1 MVAEANT
8 ATKEPNND
16 TTHPEG
22 WVFRLPGSQIM
33 RNVLILEDHPD
44 TRRWLCTIA
53 EEAMGTISITEAA
66 TLEQA
71 RVALSQQ
78 HFNLALVDIS
88 LPDGS
93 GISLIQEMR
102 QQTPE
107 TFIVVV
113 SIFDD
118 DEHLFQ
124 ALQAG
129 AGGYLLKDQ
138 AARKLIEQLKG
149 IAAGSPPLSPGIARR
164 ILRHFQD
171 NAPEPVAEV
180 SAQSTRGLLSDR
192 EIEVLGLLSKG
203 MNRAD
208 IGRLL
213 GISANTAAVHVK
225 SIYRKLN
232 VSGRAE
238 ATLEAINLGIIQP
251 NRDTATND

>member
-1 MVAEANT
+1 
-8 ATKEPNND
+8 
-16 TTHPEG
+16 
-22 WVFRLPGSQIM
+22 M

-44 TRRWLCTIA
+44 TRGWLCTIA
-53 EEAMGTISITEAA
+53 KEAMGTIRITEAA

-71 RVALSQQ
+71 RVALSES

-138 AARKLIEQLKG
+138 AARKLVEQLKG

-171 NAPEPVAEV
+171 AQPPAPVEPVDQE
-180 SAQSTRGLLSDR
+180 QPTRGLLSER

-251 NRDTATND
+251 NRETETDD

>member
-1 MVAEANT
+1 
-8 ATKEPNND
+8 
-16 TTHPEG
+16 
-22 WVFRLPGSQIM
+22 M

-44 TRRWLCTIA
+44 TRRWLCSIA
-53 EEAMGTISITEAA
+53 EQALGTVSITEAA

-71 RVALSQQ
+71 RATLQEQ
-78 HFNLALVDIS
+78 HFNLALLDIS

-102 QQTPE
+102 QHAPE

-118 DEHLFQ
+118 DDHLFQ

-138 AARKLIEQLKG
+138 ADRKLVEQLQG

-171 NAPEPVAEV
+171 SAPEQPPPVEHMAPP
-180 SAQSTRGLLSDR
+180 ARGLLSER
-192 EIEVLGLLSKG
+192 EVEVLGLLAKG

-213 GISANTAAVHVK
+213 GITANTAAVHIK

-238 ATLEAINLGIIQP
+238 ATLEAINLGII
-251 NRDTATND
+251 RSGSGTGTND

>member
-1 MVAEANT
+1 
-8 ATKEPNND
+8 
-16 TTHPEG
+16 
-22 WVFRLPGSQIM
+22 M
-33 RNVLILEDHPD
+33 RNVLVLEDHPD
-44 TRRWLCTIA
+44 TRGWLCLIT
-53 EEAMGTISITEAA
+53 EQAMGPVAITEAA

-71 RVALSQQ
+71 RHALTRR

-102 QQTPE
+102 QSTPE

-124 ALQAG
+124 ALHAG
-129 AGGYLLKDQ
+129 ASGYLLKDQ
-138 AARKLIEQLKG
+138 ADSKLVEQLKG
-149 IAAGSPPLSPGIARR
+149 IANGSPPLSPGIARR

-171 NAPEPVAEV
+171 NPPESQSAE
-180 SAQSTRGLLSDR
+180 SAQTASHLLSER
-192 EIEVLGLLSKG
+192 EIEVLGLLAKG
-203 MNRAD
+203 MNRGD

-213 GISANTAAVHVK
+213 GISVNTAAVHVK

-238 ATLEAINLGIIQP
+238 ATLEAINLGIVQP
-251 NRDTATND
+251 NRDLGGND

>member
-1 MVAEANT
+1 
-8 ATKEPNND
+8 
-16 TTHPEG
+16 
-22 WVFRLPGSQIM
+22 M
-33 RNVLILEDHPD
+33 RNVLVLEDHPD
-44 TRRWLCTIA
+44 TRRWLCIIA
-53 EEAMGTISITEAA
+53 EQAMGPITITEAA

-71 RVALSQQ
+71 RHALTQRN
-78 HFNLALVDIS
+78 FNLALVDIS

-102 QQTPE
+102 QSTPE

-124 ALQAG
+124 ALHAG

-138 AARKLIEQLKG
+138 ADSKLVEQLKG
-149 IAAGSPPLSPGIARR
+149 IANGSPPLSPGVARR

-171 NAPEPVAEV
+171 NPPDPAPAGNAAA
-180 SAQSTRGLLSDR
+180 SHLLSER
-192 EIEVLGLLSKG
+192 EIEVLGLLAKG
-203 MNRAD
+203 MNRTD

-213 GISANTAAVHVK
+213 GISVNTAAVHVK

-238 ATLEAINLGIIQP
+238 ATLEAISLGIVQP
-251 NRDTATND
+251 NRDLGGND